1 MAEMLGLREMEFD
14 DTRSFVLEKIQELLH
29 TFGGGYVKKLKQVKI
44 MNFAV
49 EKTS

>member
-29 TFGGGYVKKLKQVKI
+29 AFWGGFVKKLKQVKI

>member
-1 MAEMLGLREMEFD
+1 MEFD